1 MNEGGAGM
9 AIHMFG
15 GSPPLGPFNR
25 TFFNVTLGDV
35 FERSSTDTG
44 TKLLLY
50 LGDGTT
56 LDVCAIDEITE
67 DYLAVR
73 AYRQEGDACDLS
85 VHLIPYTLIYRIELT
100 PKDAENTSRL
110 GFRWTPPSRRGT
122 GVRKPKES
130 KS

>member
-1 MNEGGAGM
+1 M

-15 GSPPLGPFNR
+15 GSSPQGPFNR

-35 FERSSTDTG
+35 LERSSHEKG

-56 LDVCAIDEITE
+56 LDVCAIDEITD

-73 AYRQEGDACDLS
+73 AYQDEDDTCEIT
-85 VHLIPYTLIYRIELT
+85 VNLIPYTLIYRIELA
-100 PKDAENTSRL
+100 PKAPENTSRM
-110 GFRWTPPSRRGT
+110 GFRWTPPTRRTGT
-122 GVRKPKES
+122 TRKS

>member
-1 MNEGGAGM
+1 MP
-9 AIHMFG
+9 IHMFG
-15 GSPPLGPFNR
+15 GSPPQGPFNR

-35 FERSSTDTG
+35 LEHCSGEKG

-73 AYRQEGDACDLS
+73 AYQAEGETCELS
-85 VHLIPYTLIYRIELT
+85 VNLIPYPLIYRIELT
-100 PKDAENTSRL
+100 PKDMDNSTRL
-110 GFRWTPPSRRGT
+110 GFRWTPPSRRAT
-122 GVRKPKES
+122 AVRKPKDS
-130 KS
+130 KT

>member
-1 MNEGGAGM
+1 M

-15 GSPPLGPFNR
+15 GGSSPQGPFNR

-35 FERSSTDTG
+35 LERASHEKG
-44 TKLLLY
+44 TKLLLF

-67 DYLAVR
+67 DYLCVR
-73 AYRQEGDACDLS
+73 AYRDEEDTCDLS
-85 VHLIPYTLIYRIELT
+85 VNLIPYTLIYRIELA
-100 PKDAENTSRL
+100 PKSLDTANRV
-110 GFRWTPPSRRGT
+110 GFRWTPPSRRSGT
-122 GVRKPKES
+122 SVRKS